1 MRYNCWASLQE
12 LVDEV
17 PQNNHHP
24 PVVPCHCALK
34 FSTGSEILQCSRLTK
49 CHKNPP
55 TELLITCPFL
65 LDHVASSCRSKMAML
80 QTPCIG
86 LVVVYFQ
93 CKCSVR
99 QSKHRDK
106 AHITVIQ
113 WPREM
118 KALPKKIFQQ
128 QHVQNL
134 PNNSNNEAQ
143 GNTGCERTHSQSQCW
158 NSVHQ
163 DLPAFAH
170 DKCTPCL
177 REASQ
182 DRCVDPSET
191 SIVLI

>member
-106 AHITVIQ
+106 AHITVIHGLER
-113 WPREM
+113 WRHFPRKSSSSSMCRTCQTIQTTKHRETRDVRGLTVSHSVGIVFI
-118 KALPKKIFQQ
+118 KTCPRLPMINVH
-128 QHVQNL
+128 HVWGK
-134 PNNSNNEAQ
+134 PHR
-143 GNTGCERTHSQSQCW
+143 TG
-158 NSVHQ
+158 V
-163 DLPAFAH
+163 
-170 DKCTPCL
+170 
-177 REASQ
+177 
-182 DRCVDPSET
+182 
-191 SIVLI
+191 